1 MLIKAWWKF
10 SVELEKE
17 LEDLII
23 WKLHELK
30 IFSFAFNTKIAEK
43 EKFLLDIWLPKEK
56 WNKEKRILLEGK
68 LSDFLKEKYLTNLSF
83 SWDLIKEEDWTE
95 AWKEYWGPSQ
105 VGNNL
110 VVLPCWMELP
120 KEFCNKLV
128 IKIDPGAAFG
138 TGSHPS
144 TSLCLE
150 QIELNEFDKKK
161 ILDVGSGSGILTIA
175 SKLLGAKSLYAL
187 DSDYLACNSTAE
199 NFILNFGSMTDLKI
213 YEGEFLE
220 LLKEYTFSNFDYIL
234 CNILA
239 EVILKIIPYLNSV
252 LSKEGKLILSGIINS
267 QKDEIIKL
275 LNLNNFEVVDVSSKN
290 DWICIVARQ
299 IP

>member
-1 MLIKAWWKF
+1 MIIKVWWKLSF
-10 SVELEKE
+10 ELEKE

-30 IFSFAFNTKIAEK
+30 IFSFAFNSKIAEK
-43 EKFLLDIWLPKEK
+43 EKFLLEIWLPKEN
-56 WNKEKRILLEGK
+56 WNKEKRILLEVK
-68 LSDFLKEKYLTNLSF
+68 LSDFLKEKYLSHVSF
-83 SWDLIKEEDWTE
+83 YWDLIKEEDWTE
-95 AWKEYWGPSQ
+95 GWKKYWGPSQ
-105 VGNNL
+105 IGNNL
-110 VVLPCWMELP
+110 VILPCWMELP
-120 KEFCNKLV
+120 KEFCNKMV

-150 QIELNEFDKKK
+150 QIERNLFDKKK
-161 ILDVGSGSGILTIA
+161 ILDIGSGSGILTIA
-175 SKLLGAKSLYAL
+175 SKLFGAKSLYAL

-199 NFILNFGSMTDLKI
+199 NFKLNFGNLNDLKI
-213 YEGEFLE
+213 YEGKFLE
-220 LLKEYTFSNFDYIL
+220 LLKEYAFRDFDYIL

-239 EVILKIIPYLNSV
+239 EVILKIIPYMNSV
-252 LSKEGKLILSGIINS
+252 ISKEGKLILSGIITS

-275 LNLNNFEVVDVSSKN
+275 LNFNNFEVVDVSSKN

>member
-68 LSDFLKEKYLTNLSF
+68 LSDFLKETYLTNLSF

-105 VGNNL
+105 IGNNL